1 MIVHILLFIAGLA
14 ALYFGA
20 DRLVSGAAG
29 IATRFGIPALVV
41 GLTVVAFGTSTPE
54 LVVSITATVKG
65 KGDIALGNIIGS
77 NIFNI
82 ALILGL
88 AAVIRPLHIH
98 LRSITS
104 EIPIMI
110 LAALL
115 MLILSIDNLINRLD
129 GLLFLAG
136 IVAFVFFSY
145 RNERRESSL
154 ISEKEVREFTKT
166 ASKNTSALFL
176 TVSIVLGLTGLTL
189 GAELLVRSSVAF
201 AVFFGFSEKFIGLTI
216 VAFGTSLPEFATS
229 IIAAIRAEA
238 DISVGNIIGSN
249 IFNILAI
256 LGLAS
261 LVQPISLG
269 GGLVASGYIW
279 DYLLMILLS
288 CLLWLFMKTGMK
300 ITRIEGVC
308 LIIVFF
314 AYITW
319 LMYSG

>member
-1 MIVHILLFIAGLA
+1 MIVQFLLFIAGLA

-20 DRLVSGAAG
+20 DRLVTGAAG
-29 IATRFGIPALVV
+29 IATRIGIPALVV

-54 LVVSITATVKG
+54 LVVTITAAAKD

-82 ALILGL
+82 ALILGF

-110 LAALL
+110 ITALL
-115 MLILSIDNLINRLD
+115 MLILSIDSVINRID
-129 GLLFLAG
+129 GLLLFAG
-136 IVAFVFFSY
+136 IVLFVFFSY
-145 RNERRESSL
+145 RSERPESSL
-154 ISEKEVREFTKT
+154 ISEKEVLEFTKP
-166 ASKNTSALFL
+166 APKKTSALFL
-176 TVSIVLGLTGLTL
+176 TFSIVIGLAGLTL

-201 AVFFGFSEKFIGLTI
+201 AVFFGLSEKFIGLTI
-216 VAFGTSLPEFATS
+216 VAFGTSLPELATS
-229 IIAAIRAEA
+229 VIAAIRAET

-256 LGLAS
+256 VGLAS

-269 GGLVASGYIW
+269 GGLLASGYIW

-288 CLLWLFMKTGMK
+288 CLLWIFMKTGMK
-300 ITRIEGVC
+300 ITRIEGIC
-308 LIIVFF
+308 LVLVFF

-319 LMYSG
+319 LIYTG